1 MFMHRTVDYCPV
13 HESAAPVPFALHS
26 PARKETVLIV
36 SSDIQSSP
44 ITVKNRILAQLPPD
58 DLLALQPMLRP
69 VDFRG
74 RAVLQEANRRVEY
87 VHFIEQGLVSQ
98 VAGTR
103 TDYVET
109 AMVGVFGYV
118 GVPVVLGS
126 PIASQRSIASMP
138 GTALRISAT
147 DLTAVLADRP
157 HIREHLL
164 RYVQALI
171 AQNTQ
176 SVLCAARHEI
186 NQRLARW
193 LLLANDRIQS
203 DILHIT
209 HELLAA
215 SLGVRRASITNA
227 LLQFEAEGIVQKT
240 RGAVRVVD
248 RLGLESRACDCY
260 SVVRDAYAWTQD
272 THDGHSH
279 VGCSHG
285 HGGQDDI
292 IAGTA

>member
-1 MFMHRTVDYCPV
+1 MSS
-13 HESAAPVPFALHS
+13 EIINAPIP
-26 PARKETVLIV
+26 
-36 SSDIQSSP
+36 
-44 ITVKNRILAQLPPD
+44 VKNRVLAQLAPD

-98 VAGTR
+98 IAGTR

-118 GVPVVLGS
+118 GVPVVLGN
-126 PIASQRSIASMP
+126 PIASQRAVASMP
-138 GTALRISAT
+138 GTALRIST
-147 DLTAVLADRP
+147 EDLTAVLAERP
-157 HIREHLL
+157 QIREHML

-193 LLLANDRIQS
+193 LLLANDRVQS
-203 DILHIT
+203 DVLYIT

-227 LLQFEAEGIVQKT
+227 LLQFEAEGLVQKT
-240 RGAVRVVD
+240 RGAVRVTD
-248 RLGLESRACDCY
+248 RVGLEGRACDCY
-260 SVVRDAYAWTQD
+260 GVVRDAYAWTQAPQD
-272 THDGHSH
+272 GNGHAGCDHGHSH
-279 VGCSHG
+279 GEV
-285 HGGQDDI
+285 

>member
-1 MFMHRTVDYCPV
+1 
-13 HESAAPVPFALHS
+13 
-26 PARKETVLIV
+26 V
-36 SSDIQSSP
+36 SSEISTSP
-44 ITVKNRILAQLPPD
+44 LPVKNRILAQLPPD

-69 VDFRG
+69 IDFRG
-74 RAVLQEANRRVEY
+74 RTVLQEANRRVEY
-87 VHFIEQGLVSQ
+87 VHFIEDGLVSQ

-103 TDYVET
+103 SDFVET

-118 GVPVVLGS
+118 GVPLVLGN

-138 GTALRISAT
+138 GSALRISAA
-147 DLTAVLADRP
+147 DLTTVLASRP

-203 DILHIT
+203 DVLYIT

-227 LLQFEAEGIVQKT
+227 LLQFEAEGLVQKT
-240 RGAVRVVD
+240 RGAVRVID
-248 RLGLESRACDCY
+248 RPGLESRACDCY
-260 SVVRDAYAWTQD
+260 SVVRDAYAWTQES
-272 THDGHSH
+272 HDGHSH
-279 VGCSHG
+279 AGCG
-285 HGGQDDI
+285 HDHSGHADI